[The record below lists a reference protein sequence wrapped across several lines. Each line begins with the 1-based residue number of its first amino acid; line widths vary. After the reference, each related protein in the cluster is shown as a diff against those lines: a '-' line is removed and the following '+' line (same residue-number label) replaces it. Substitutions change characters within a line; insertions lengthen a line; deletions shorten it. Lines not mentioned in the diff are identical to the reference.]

1 MRDDLRQFTATRLV
15 LIRGLPG
22 SGKTTLAQSF
32 VAKGFRHFEADQFF
46 VRKGQYRFV
55 KERLTEAHAWCLNL
69 VRTALEG
76 GELVC
81 VGNVFATV
89 DDIRPYTQLGVGY
102 QVIEATHPGRSIHKV
117 PTATLLAMQRQWV
130 PTAELIKEL
139 DATLRR
145 TQEPISSDAPLPDLT
160 FPDQTYGRHET
171 PWDLRRFLYQGGA
184 STNVR
189 DVGKKI
195 DAGELGQPLVERI
208 ELVRQIHEVLVNYL
222 ARGGGRHTVMSKI
235 ERLKAF
241 FGWADSTGTTLD
253 LASIEGSYLQWTDS
267 LLQRIRVE
275 KSLTKES
282 AYTDGNSVG
291 SLLDRVLG
299 RRKPIIQTTRLHR
312 PKRGSRAVSPKA
324 DKQNLEQTFAFGHFL
339 LDIADGLNLQA
350 IWGPLPV
357 RIPLRNGTVLEEW
370 SGLKSPATLKAPN
383 PEFPRQAKI
392 NAKNAAKNRAAYE
405 ADRTLRTRYPLVNLR
420 IQAEMFMLM
429 GQPAVNLA
437 QVHQLR
443 MDQWKFK
450 PCAHGFEVRTYK
462 HRRWGPVVFEIYSEY
477 RKVFERYLEWRAEIF
492 PDDPD
497 GLLFPLIGNGRHLE
511 TAPDFGTLKIRCK
524 RAGVMYLAPGVLRN
538 TNTNWILR
546 RTNDPDLTAEEK
558 QHATKT
564 LIGVYEKPSQ
574 QRAMIQ
580 SKVFWA
586 KADPAQSAAGPGSC
600 TGKAPEP
607 IPDIP
612 PTATQP
618 DCATPSGCLFC
629 THQRDIDSLDHF
641 WSLASY
647 RLLKSYELAANRQ
660 PESRKDLP
668 KHPAEIAIDRLT
680 AKLAFIQASST
691 KREAWVKEALLRIEE
706 GRYHPDW
713 AAMIE
718 DGRSIE
724 QRKDRRET

>member
-1 MRDDLRQFTATRLV
+1 MRDDLRHLTQTRLV

-22 SGKTTLAQSF
+22 TGKTTLAQSF

-46 VRKGQYRFV
+46 MRDGQYRFV
-55 KERLTEAHAWCLNL
+55 KKQLPEARAWCLNQ

-81 VGNVFATV
+81 VANVFATV
-89 DDIRPYTQLGVGY
+89 DDIRSYTQLGVDY
-102 QVIEATHPGRSIHKV
+102 QVVEATHPGRSIHKV
-117 PTATLLAMQRQWV
+117 PAATLRAMQRHWL
-130 PTAELIKEL
+130 PTAELINGLE
-139 DATLRR
+139 AALRP
-145 TQEPISSDAPLPDLT
+145 TPDPISASDPLPDLT
-160 FPDQTYGRHET
+160 FPDMTYGKHET
-171 PWDLRRFLYQGGA
+171 SWDLRRLLYQGGA
-184 STNVR
+184 GTNVR
-189 DVGKKI
+189 IVGKKI
-195 DAGELGQPLVERI
+195 DAGELGRPLVERI

-222 ARGGGRHTVMSKI
+222 AKGGRRSTVETAI
-235 ERLKAF
+235 DRHKAF
-241 FGWADSTGTTLD
+241 FRWADGTDTTLD
-253 LASIEGSYLQWTDS
+253 LASIERSYLQWTDA
-267 LLQRIRVE
+267 LLQRVRVGE
-275 KSLTKES
+275 GMSEES
-282 AYTDGNSVG
+282 AYSAGLMVG
-291 SLLDRVLG
+291 WVLDRVLD
-299 RRKPIIQTTRLHR
+299 RSKPIVQTTRLHR

-324 DKQNLEQTFAFGHFL
+324 DKQNLEQTFALGHFL

-383 PEFPRQAKI
+383 PNYPRQAKI

-405 ADRTLRTRYPLVNLR
+405 ADRTLLTRYPLVNLR

-450 PCAHGFEVRTYK
+450 PSAHGFEVRTYK
-462 HRRWGPVVFEIYSEY
+462 HRRWGPVAFEIYSEY
-477 RKVFERYLEWRAEIF
+477 RKVFERYLEWRAAIF

-497 GLLFPLIGNGRHLE
+497 GLLFPLIGTGRHHE
-511 TAPDFGTLKIRCK
+511 TAPQFDILKRRCK
-524 RAGVMYLAPGVLRN
+524 WAGIKYLAPGALRN
-538 TNTNWILR
+538 TNTNWMLR
-546 RTNDPDLTAEEK
+546 RTNDPDLTAQEK

-574 QRAMIQ
+574 QRAMVQ

-586 KADPAQSAAGPGSC
+586 KTDPAQVAAGPGAC
-600 TGKAPEP
+600 KGKAPKP
-607 IPDIP
+607 IPDIL

-618 DCATPSGCLFC
+618 DCLTPAGCLFC
-629 THQRDIDSLDHF
+629 AHQRDIDSLDHF

-647 RLLKSYELAANRQ
+647 RLLKSYELAAHRQ
-660 PESRKDLP
+660 PESRKELP
-668 KHPAEIAIDRLT
+668 KHPAELAIDRLT
-680 AKLAFIQASST
+680 AKLTFIKTSSA

-718 DGRSIE
+718 DGG
-724 QRKDRRET
+724 REGHHEA